1 MRPHRLR
8 VPAKKIV
15 FRVDASSKIGTGHV
29 HRCLTL
35 ARLLREADCTVTFL
49 MDLSLPGHMGER
61 VAKEG
66 FAVAPPQHAA
76 IPPDT
81 DWLIVDHYTLDAAW
95 ETPARAYAR
104 RILVIDDLA
113 NRLHDADVLLD
124 QNLHATPEARY
135 KNLTPRDCVFL
146 CGAAYALL
154 RPEFAA
160 ARDASQQRQY
170 DAPATR
176 ALITFGGSDADNVT
190 GKAVA
195 ALLGLPELQLDVVMG
210 GGAVHLAALKKTAAA
225 NPASVTLH
233 IDTKHMA
240 ALMQTADIAVAAAG
254 TTTWER
260 CCLGLPSL
268 VLAIADNQLE
278 LGQNVHDAGAHQY
291 LGWHEDLS
299 EQALRTAFIDYSA
312 NAALRATHSSKAL
325 SLVDGLGA
333 NRVAAALL
341 QSP

>member
-8 VPAKKIV
+8 VPAKQIAV
-15 FRVDASSKIGTGHV
+15 RVDASSTIGTGHV

-35 ARLLREADCTVTFL
+35 ARLLREADCNVTFL
-49 MDLSLPGHMGER
+49 MDTTLPGQMGER
-61 VAKEG
+61 VAREG
-66 FAVAPPQHAA
+66 FAVAPPLHAA
-76 IPPDT
+76 IPPNT
-81 DWLIVDHYTLDAAW
+81 DWLILDHYTLDAAW

-104 RILVIDDLA
+104 RIMVIDDLA
-113 NRLHDADVLLD
+113 NRPHDADLLLD
-124 QNLHATPEARY
+124 QNLHCAPEARY
-135 KNLTPRDCVFL
+135 KNLTPPGCLFL

-160 ARDASQQRQY
+160 TRAASQQRQY
-170 DAPATR
+170 NAPATR

-195 ALLGLPELQLDVVMG
+195 ALLGLPGLHLDVVMG
-210 GGAVHLAALKKTAAA
+210 GGAVHLAAIKKIAAA
-225 NPASVTLH
+225 NPAAITLH
-233 IDTKHMA
+233 IDTPHMA
-240 ALMQTADIAVAAAG
+240 ALMQTADIALAAAG

-278 LGQNVHDAGAHQY
+278 LGQNVHEAGAHQY
-291 LGWHEDLS
+291 LGWHENIN
-299 EQALRTAFIDYSA
+299 EQALRAAFMGYSA
-312 NAALRATHSSKAL
+312 NAALRAAQSSKAL

-341 QSP
+341 NSL